1 MVGSCER
8 KGVKTARCQIL
19 TVTNVF
25 RRSACQCCRVQLE
38 IVEIEKR
45 QPERLQETRPDP
57 LFLISW
63 LTKLTKTVTDSP
75 TEIPDVER
83 GLRQFIEQGRIDA
96 EIKTVPIWESGVFD
110 TISMNSRDADFVFIG
125 LRPPDIQDTA
135 ETYGVY
141 IRDIM
146 QQTQKIPLAAY
157 VLSSED
163 MEFRKLFSS
172 LEAS

>member
-1 MVGSCER
+1 MLTPKNACS
-8 KGVKTARCQIL
+8 IL
-19 TVTNVF
+19 TV
-25 RRSACQCCRVQLE
+25 SCSLK
-38 IVEIEKR
+38 KR
-45 QPERLQETRPDP
+45 QTTGDH
-57 LFLISW
+57 LFQGKNAGLILALAHLLRTSPSW
-63 LTKLTKTVTDSP
+63 QNAKLILKTVTDSQK
-75 TEIPDVER
+75 ESPDVER

-110 TISMNSRDADFVFIG
+110 TIAMNSRDADFVFIG
-125 LRPPDIQDTA
+125 LRPPDVQETA
-135 ETYGVY
+135 ETYGGY

-146 QQTQKIPLAAY
+146 QRTQKIPLAAY